1 MQYTA
6 KIKFVFPIGLPAS
19 GKSSWVR
26 EEMGPKDFCLSY
38 DVYREWPQYKL
49 EEGASPKDIEK
60 REAAVKKQLRD
71 DIQEIFTE
79 AVDEIEACERANV
92 EHTWN
97 ERRVFI
103 DNTNLSSKA
112 LNRILEYLKTCA
124 YRTAGR
130 VGFTTEV
137 NDSFLSVPV
146 EECVIRDAARERSV
160 GPSVIYHMYK
170 THVRRIEKAADH
182 RTRLAYNEK
191 LASHPIT
198 IKDDTYVIIV
208 DLDGTLALMTDRGP
222 YEGGV
227 KYLRDAVNWPV
238 YYMLE
243 ALTKENLRVNGRRIE
258 IMFLSGREGTA
269 YNVAFTSE
277 WLKDNVIIPLGLHN
291 PSNVFVPKWSLYLR
305 HEGDHRSDDIVKEE
319 LFRGSHIGLKDDCK
333 VLAVFDDRD
342 RVVKM
347 WREKMGFPVFQVAP
361 GDF

>member
-1 MQYTA
+1 MTTA

-19 GKSSWVR
+19 GKSTWVK
-26 EEMGPKDFCLSY
+26 EEIGSKDFYLSY

-49 EEGASPKDIEK
+49 GEDASPKDIEK

-71 DIQEIFTE
+71 DIQEIFTK
-79 AVDEIEACERANV
+79 AADEIEACERTNV
-92 EHTWN
+92 DHDWN

-112 LNRILEYLKTCA
+112 LNRILEYLRACSNRMK
-124 YRTAGR
+124 GR

-160 GPSVIYHMYK
+160 GASVIYRMYK
-170 THVRRIEKAADH
+170 THVRRIAKTIDH
-182 RTRLAYNEK
+182 QTRLAYNEK
-191 LASHPIT
+191 LASHPVT

-227 KYLRDAVNWPV
+227 KYLSDAVNWPV

-269 YNVAFTSE
+269 YNTAFTSE

-291 PSNVFVPKWSLYLR
+291 PDGAKIIPKWSLYLR

-319 LFRGSHIGLKDDCK
+319 LFRGSHIGVKKDYK
-333 VLAVFDDRD
+333 ILAVFDDRD

-361 GDF
+361 GNF